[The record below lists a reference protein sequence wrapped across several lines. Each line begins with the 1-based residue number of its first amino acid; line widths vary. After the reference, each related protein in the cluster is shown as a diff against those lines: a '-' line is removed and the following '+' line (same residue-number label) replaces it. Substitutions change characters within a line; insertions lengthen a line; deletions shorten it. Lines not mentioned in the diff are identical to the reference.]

1 MHQETSN
8 ELDQCTWYQ
17 GSQTD
22 FFNIRSL
29 QTRPIIFLFFFILAL
44 DLKSLECQVV
54 RFVTH
59 LGVL

>member
-1 MHQETSN
+1 MHQETCE
-8 ELDQCTWYQ
+8 ELDQCTWYR
-17 GSQTD
+17 GPQTD
-22 FFNIRSL
+22 FFSIRSL
-29 QTRPIIFLFFFILAL
+29 QTRPTNFLFFFILTL

>member
-29 QTRPIIFLFFFILAL
+29 QTRPIIFLFFFSFWPSILSPL
-44 DLKSLECQVV
+44 NV
-54 RFVTH
+54 RWSDSWLT
-59 LGVL
+59 